1 MNEVII
7 VSDPLYIIRNKLL
20 YFRHGLTHFMLQ
32 SDKNRQCNKNLLNA
46 PRSETQY
53 GSKPCFEAVLFDLFD
68 TLVLI
73 DDYNVSFAQSL
84 LMMHTYLSHKGLDCS
99 FGDFKSAYLI
109 VEKEISAE
117 TACTLEEPHFSVY
130 VERVLASLG
139 VKLKVQTHL
148 AMQAAKEFSKE
159 FAQHISLDPHALEVL
174 GFLHRRCKTAVI
186 SNLTFSEFAWELLER
201 FELNKY
207 LDLIVVSGDINLRK
221 PHPQIFSMTLQ
232 HLGVQPAKALF
243 VGDTLET
250 DIAGARNAGLT
261 SVQIMRRTPINS
273 IIKPH
278 ASVTKLNQ
286 LISIFDFPTELA
298 SATLGE
304 VDLACQT

>member
-1 MNEVII
+1 M
-7 VSDPLYIIRNKLL
+7 SL
-20 YFRHGLTHFMLQ
+20 
-32 SDKNRQCNKNLLNA
+32 SSKNQQCNKNPSNA
-46 PRSETQY
+46 QRGEPQY
-53 GSKPCFEAVLFDLFD
+53 SFKPCFEAVLFDLFD

-73 DDYNVSFAQSL
+73 DDYNISLAQSL
-84 LMMHTYLSHKGLDCS
+84 LMMHTYLSRNGLDCS
-99 FGDFKSAYLI
+99 FGDFKSAYMI

-117 TACTLEEPHFSVY
+117 TAYTLEEPHFSVY

-139 VKLKVQTHL
+139 AKLKAQTHL

-159 FAQHISLDPHALEVL
+159 FAQHISLDPQALEVL
-174 GFLHRRCKTAVI
+174 GFLHQRCKTAVI
-186 SNLTFSEFAWELLER
+186 SNLTFSEFAWELVER
-201 FELNKY
+201 FELNRH
-207 LDLIVVSGDINLRK
+207 LDLIIVSGDINLRK
-221 PHPQIFSMTLQ
+221 PHPQIFSMALQ

-261 SVQIMRRTPINS
+261 SVQIMRRTAINS

-278 ASVTKLNQ
+278 EMVTELNQ
-286 LISIFDFPTELA
+286 LISIFDFPNELA

-304 VDLACQT
+304 VDISCQA

>member
-1 MNEVII
+1 
-7 VSDPLYIIRNKLL
+7 
-20 YFRHGLTHFMLQ
+20 MLQ
-32 SDKNRQCNKNLLNA
+32 SGKNRQCDKNLSRI
-46 PRSETQY
+46 PTSELQY
-53 GSKPCFEAVLFDLFD
+53 DFKPCFEAVLFDLFD

-73 DDYNVSFAQSL
+73 DDYTTSFDKSL
-84 LMMHTYLSHKGLDCS
+84 LMMHTYLSHNGLDCS
-99 FGDFKSAYLI
+99 FDDFKSAYLI

-139 VKLKVQTHL
+139 AKLKAQTHL
-148 AMQAAKEFSKE
+148 ATQAVDEFSKE
-159 FAQHISLDPHALEVL
+159 FARHISLDPQALEVL
-174 GFLHRRCKTAVI
+174 RFLHQRCKTAVV

-201 FELNKY
+201 FELDKH

-221 PHPQIFSMTLQ
+221 PHPQIFNRALQ

-243 VGDTLET
+243 IGDTLET

-261 SVQIMRRTPINS
+261 SVQIMRRRPINS

-278 ASVTKLNQ
+278 VRVTELNQ
-286 LISIFDFPTELA
+286 LISIFDFPADLGST
-298 SATLGE
+298 TLGE
-304 VDLACQT
+304 VDLACQA